1 MFERD
6 ADPKFR
12 SELTDEEAYA
22 RLKPPTSIVVK
33 FGRMKLIGEYPYRGD
48 AKPGCGSKLVVRT
61 FRAIEIAEM
70 LTLTCSNSG
79 CGKSVSRSEMLNY
92 IENSGGRE
100 YPFQTNGEVLRVAS
114 VEDLNAATACNDKAR
129 TSLGR
134 VREMAADHKFP
145 AKIVDLELTLD
156 ESLLMVYYLCDERVD
171 FRDLA
176 ESLAREFSC
185 RIEMRQ
191 VGARDE
197 ARLVADY
204 ERCGQHCCCKNF
216 LKVLKPISM
225 RSAKIQKATLD
236 PLKIS
241 GRCGRLM
248 CCLRYEDA
256 TYEDLRK
263 RLPKNKTRVGTAE
276 GPGIV
281 IDSKILVQLVLVRLD
296 PPPGEDFGVYGR
308 EIAVPVEEL
317 MDPDKCPAA
326 GSVQT
331 PDAMRGMSSRTVK
344 EKLAAE
350 RGSKLAKQ
358 DRFREKSES
367 KDAAAPEGSSV
378 ASAGGRSDGGRSD
391 GARPARA
398 DGGRPA
404 RADGARPAT
413 GVPALPGAAADG
425 AAAIGDAPMKKKKR
439 RKKRKPGTSA
449 PDAAGSANTNPSV
462 SNGVARIAKSDDG
475 DDGDD
480 SDHDSDQDSGGPTDG
495 SQPGGGDGTK
505 KKRRRRRRR
514 SGPGGGPGG
523 DGASGGGAGPTPS
536 A

>member
-1 MFERD
+1 
-6 ADPKFR
+6 
-12 SELTDEEAYA
+12 
-22 RLKPPTSIVVK
+22 
-33 FGRMKLIGEYPYRGD
+33 
-48 AKPGCGSKLVVRT
+48 
-61 FRAIEIAEM
+61 
-70 LTLTCSNSG
+70 
-79 CGKSVSRSEMLNY
+79 MLNY

-134 VREMAADHKFP
+134 VREMAADRKFP

-256 TYEDLRK
+256 TYEDLRT

-308 EIAVPVEEL
+308 EIAVPV
-317 MDPDKCPAA
+317 
-326 GSVQT
+326 
-331 PDAMRGMSSRTVK
+331 
-344 EKLAAE
+344 
-350 RGSKLAKQ
+350 
-358 DRFREKSES
+358 
-367 KDAAAPEGSSV
+367 
-378 ASAGGRSDGGRSD
+378 
-391 GARPARA
+391 
-398 DGGRPA
+398 
-404 RADGARPAT
+404 
-413 GVPALPGAAADG
+413 
-425 AAAIGDAPMKKKKR
+425 
-439 RKKRKPGTSA
+439 
-449 PDAAGSANTNPSV
+449 
-462 SNGVARIAKSDDG
+462 
-475 DDGDD
+475 
-480 SDHDSDQDSGGPTDG
+480 
-495 SQPGGGDGTK
+495 
-505 KKRRRRRRR
+505 
-514 SGPGGGPGG
+514 
-523 DGASGGGAGPTPS
+523 
-536 A
+536 

>member
-1 MFERD
+1 
-6 ADPKFR
+6 
-12 SELTDEEAYA
+12 
-22 RLKPPTSIVVK
+22 
-33 FGRMKLIGEYPYRGD
+33 MKLIGEYPYRGD

-70 LTLTCSNSG
+70 LTTTCSNSG

-92 IENSGGRE
+92 IDNSGGRD
-100 YPFQTNGEVLRVAS
+100 YPFQTNGEILRVAT
-114 VEDLNAATACNDKAR
+114 VEDINRASACADKAR
-129 TSLGR
+129 AELAR
-134 VREMAADHKFP
+134 VREIAAGRKFP

-156 ESLLMVYYLCDERVD
+156 ESLLLVYYLSDERID

-176 ESLAREFSC
+176 QELARAYQC

-256 TYEDLRK
+256 TYEELRK

-281 IDSKILVQLVLVRLD
+281 VDSKILVQLVLVRLD
-296 PPPGEDFGVYGR
+296 PPPGAFPGEFGR

-317 MDPDKCPAA
+317 MDPDACPAPGEVKA
-326 GSVQT
+326 
-331 PDAMRGMSSRTVK
+331 PDPMRGMSQRSVR

-350 RGSKLAKQ
+350 RNAKLAKQ
-358 DRFREKSES
+358 DRYREK
-367 KDAAAPEGSSV
+367 AGGPAAP
-378 ASAGGRSDGGRSD
+378 ATD
-391 GARPARA
+391 GASPTAAEGA
-398 DGGRPA
+398 DDAEPGG
-404 RADGARPAT
+404 D
-413 GVPALPGAAADG
+413 
-425 AAAIGDAPMKKKKR
+425 
-439 RKKRKPGTSA
+439 
-449 PDAAGSANTNPSV
+449 
-462 SNGVARIAKSDDG
+462 
-475 DDGDD
+475 
-480 SDHDSDQDSGGPTDG
+480 
-495 SQPGGGDGTK
+495 GGGDGAGK
-505 KKRRRRRRR
+505 KRKRRRKRKKRGGEPGEASAERASGTASSGEDARDGAAPRAMRPEIAAGGDDDVGDSDEGDSDEGDSDDRGSDEGDGSADPAGEGSEGGSGGGDGAPRKRRRRRRR
-514 SGPGGGPGG
+514 RGGSRGGGPEGG
-523 DGASGGGAGPTPS
+523 SGGGSGGGSQPPS

>member
-1 MFERD
+1 MSIFPLPQFERD

-12 SELTDEEAYA
+12 DALTDEEIYA

-70 LTLTCSNSG
+70 LTTTCSNSG

-92 IENSGGRE
+92 IDNSGGRD
-100 YPFQTNGEVLRVAS
+100 YPFQTNGEVLRVAT
-114 VEDLNAATACNDKAR
+114 VEDINRASACADKAR
-129 TSLGR
+129 TELGR
-134 VREMAADHKFP
+134 VREIAAGRKFP

-156 ESLLMVYYLCDERVD
+156 ESLLLVYYLSDERID

-176 ESLAREFSC
+176 QELARTYQC

-256 TYEDLRK
+256 TYEELRK

-281 IDSKILVQLVLVRLD
+281 VDSKILVQLVLVRLD
-296 PPPGEDFGVYGR
+296 PAPGALPGEYGR

-317 MDPDKCPAA
+317 MDPDACPAPGEA
-326 GSVQT
+326 KA
-331 PDAMRGMSSRTVK
+331 PDPMRGMSQRSVR

-350 RGSKLAKQ
+350 RNAKLAKQ
-358 DRFREKSES
+358 DRYREK
-367 KDAAAPEGSSV
+367 AGGPAAP
-378 ASAGGRSDGGRSD
+378 
-391 GARPARA
+391 
-398 DGGRPA
+398 
-404 RADGARPAT
+404 AT
-413 GVPALPGAAADG
+413 TGDAAADG
-425 AAAIGDAPMKKKKR
+425 APSSEEPGDGTGKKRKRRRKKKKR
-439 RKKRKPGTSA
+439 NGGPEEASGVPGA
-449 PDAAGSANTNPSV
+449 PRAGGARDASTEAGNAEVDNAED
-462 SNGVARIAKSDDG
+462 GEDG
-475 DDGDD
+475 DDRDD
-480 SDHDSDQDSGGPTDG
+480 ADGGPDDAGSEGADGSPRGASGG
-495 SQPGGGDGTK
+495 SAGGASGEQGAPR
-505 KKRRRRRRR
+505 KRRRRRRR
-514 SGPGGGPGG
+514 RGGNRDGGGGGGGGGGGDAGGGP
-523 DGASGGGAGPTPS
+523 APPA
-536 A
+536 